1 MSLGV
6 EMSRLCLWLS
16 VTLLAV
22 ELAACGTVNSA
33 PPPPGEEAMA
43 SAPAEAPSEE
53 AKYVPSSEPLRLG
66 LRHFNRGDYGL
77 AERYFRDAVEKAPK
91 DAAAWIGLAASYD
104 HVGRFDLADRAY
116 RTATKL
122 AGETTEILNNQGYSF
137 MLRGNLSAARA
148 KLRRAYL
155 RDPDNPTIANNLRI
169 LDSHNRSARR
179 EH

>member
-1 MSLGV
+1 
-6 EMSRLCLWLS
+6 MSRLSLWLS

-22 ELAACGTVNSA
+22 ELAACGTMNSA
-33 PPPPGEEAMA
+33 SPPPGDAAMA
-43 SAPAEAPSEE
+43 SAPVETPSEE
-53 AKYVPSSEPLRLG
+53 AIYVPSSEPLRLG

-122 AGETTEILNNQGYSF
+122 AGKTTEILNNQGYSF

-155 RDPDNPTIANNLRI
+155 RDPNNPTIANNLRI